1 MGMGGDPSTS
11 AGGQT
16 AVRNWVAMRLRP
28 SRLRW
33 WVPVLLLGCAK
44 QPPSGSTEV
53 PPSSGAPVVA
63 VTSSPM
69 AGLESPKHAAT
80 AASVAQPANAGGGAA
95 APSDAVVTKLSEW
108 QTEVEGCL
116 ALKGAEP
123 RVTRSAV
130 RAADEVRVESAGGYV
145 RVAHHLSHACCLNSE
160 TRVERAAGVVRLTER
175 LTGSPCRCQCD
186 STIKT
191 RFRLEA
197 SDRELSVRLEDK
209 AAAREVHRVA
219 LPAPTAATAPP
230 SH

>member
-1 MGMGGDPSTS
+1 MRRWAS
-11 AGGQT
+11 
-16 AVRNWVAMRLRP
+16 VA
-28 SRLRW
+28 
-33 WVPVLLLGCAK
+33 VLLFGCAK
-44 QPPSGSTEV
+44 QPPSGTTEV
-53 PPSSGAPVVA
+53 QPSGGAPVVA
-63 VTSSPM
+63 VPATTL
-69 AGLESPKHAAT
+69 AGLESPKHTAT
-80 AASVAQPANAGGGAA
+80 AASVAQPAGSGGGAV
-95 APSDAVVTKLSEW
+95 APNDAVVTKLGEW

-123 RVTRSAV
+123 PVTRSAV

-175 LTGSPCRCQCD
+175 LTGSPCRCQCN

-209 AAAREVHRVA
+209 ADAREIHRVA
-219 LPAPTAATAPP
+219 LPAPDSSPAKVPKKIQVAPPTAAAAPSP
-230 SH
+230 H